1 MATEQT
7 RPTTL
12 AGIKR
17 LAKFIK
23 TARGIPHH
31 AALDEAAQKAGF
43 QNLRHAQSVL
53 GESKYELHQAFVT
66 FYWAEREDVPSS
78 IDRGSILRSGRTTVK
93 FLLPVP
99 LKEILPG
106 RALDRTPYIDDFR
119 LESPDHLERRGDYY
133 DELDGVRMAK
143 KVALALNFMAVTGL
157 RAPLANEMPWSS
169 RLKLSNNAD
178 HCSYWYDNESQCI
191 VILDEPYRPLFQDEI
206 AWANDHGFHTV
217 GVPWR
222 GIYEAGYKP
231 RLHATSEAALSRL
244 IVRLQALEA
253 RLNDEKWTY
262 DSQGYESQF
271 ISPARH
277 LSGKRKKPRI
287 MPTPQG
293 VERSGAVPCGP
304 GLPGYPSSW
313 RPARRMDL
321 DRHLHIGPIMSSLM
335 ASLIMGWSGAG
346 LGQVAG
352 TLCSWF
358 RSEYNDEE
366 LPSELSRQIYDLPK
380 PTIIRGTKKQLT
392 ALAEVRQTIVEGYQ
406 ECKPKRGLLERID
419 RADRWIRRHVSHLE
433 AMEADISAHR
443 LAESRRG
450 DGVAQ

>member
-1 MATEQT
+1 M
-7 RPTTL
+7 
-12 AGIKR
+12 
-17 LAKFIK
+17 
-23 TARGIPHH
+23 
-31 AALDEAAQKAGF
+31 
-43 QNLRHAQSVL
+43 
-53 GESKYELHQAFVT
+53 GESEYKLQQTFVT

-78 IDRGSILRSGRTTVK
+78 VDRGSILRSGRTTVK

-106 RALDRTPYIDDFR
+106 RALYRTPYIDYFR
-119 LESPDHLERRGDYY
+119 LDSPDHLERRGDYY
-133 DELDGVRMAK
+133 NELDGVRMAK

-157 RAPLANEMPWSS
+157 RAPLANEMPRS
-169 RLKLSNNAD
+169 RLKLSDNAD

-191 VILDEPYRPLFQDEI
+191 VILDEPYRPLFHDEI

-222 GIYEAGYKP
+222 GIYEAGYTP

-244 IVRLQALEA
+244 IVKLKALEN
-253 RLNDEKWTY
+253 RLNGEKWTY
-262 DSQGYESQF
+262 DSQGYETQF

-277 LSGKRKKPRI
+277 LSGKRKKPRV

-293 VERSGAVPCGP
+293 VERAGAVPCGP
-304 GLPGYPSSW
+304 DLPGYPSSW
-313 RPARRMDL
+313 RPARRLDL

-335 ASLIMGWSGAG
+335 ASVIMAWSGAG
-346 LGQVAG
+346 LGRVGG
-352 TLCSWF
+352 TLSAWF
-358 RSEYNDEE
+358 RSEYKDEE
-366 LPSELSRQIYDLPK
+366 LPNEHSRQIYDLPK
-380 PTIIRGTKKQLT
+380 PTIIRGIDKQLA
-392 ALAEVRQTIVEGYQ
+392 ALAEVKQTIVEGYQ
-406 ECKPKRGLLERID
+406 ECKPKRELLERID
-419 RADRWIRRHVSHLE
+419 RADRWIRRNLAHLEAME